1 MMHTNTLTPKG
12 LVYKMQSAKTQQ
24 RKFVSVDPG
33 KCIGCGLCEYACT
46 VEKGEGIWN
55 PIRSRIRVVRMAP
68 VFNFALTCRGCQ
80 DARCV
85 KACPERALS
94 QSEATGLLIIDETKC
109 KGCDWCVQA
118 CEHGGI
124 TIHSDTGKAIACN
137 LCEGESKCVEACP
150 EEALE
155 IVESDEAAE
164 KRFNDALSNLCAQTE
179 KLAATIKSK
188 DWKPLLA
195 IAEKRSEKITEK
207 LQALNKRAIAKKQK

>member
-1 MMHTNTLTPKG
+1 M
-12 LVYKMQSAKTQQ
+12 SAKTQQ
-24 RKFVSVDPG
+24 RKFISVDPG

-68 VFNFALTCRGCQ
+68 VFNFALTCRGCN
-80 DARCV
+80 DAKCV

-94 QSEATGLLIIDETKC
+94 QSEANGLLIVDETKC

-118 CEHGGI
+118 CDHGGI
-124 TIHSDTGKAIACN
+124 TIHADTGKAIACN
-137 LCEGESKCVEACP
+137 LCEGKPACVDACP

-155 IVESDEAAE
+155 VVESDEAAE
-164 KRFNDALSNLCAQTE
+164 KRFNDALTNLCAQTE
-179 KLAATIKSK
+179 KLSATIKNK

-195 IAEKRSEKITEK
+195 VAEKRSEKITEK
-207 LQALNKRAIAKKQK
+207 LQALNKKAAEKKQE

>member
-1 MMHTNTLTPKG
+1 M
-12 LVYKMQSAKTQQ
+12 SAKTQQ

-33 KCIGCGLCEYACT
+33 KCIGCGICEYACT
-46 VEKGEGIWN
+46 VEKGEGVWN
-55 PIRSRIRVVRMAP
+55 PLRSRIRVVRMAP
-68 VFNFALTCRGCQ
+68 IFNFALTCRGCD
-80 DARCV
+80 DAKCV

-94 QSEATGLLIIDETKC
+94 QSENTGLLIIDQTKC

-118 CEHGGI
+118 CDHGGI
-124 TIHSDTGKAIACN
+124 TIHSETGKAIACD
-137 LCEGESKCVEACP
+137 LCGGEPKCVESCP

-164 KRFNDALSNLCAQTE
+164 KCFNDAFANLPMQTE
-179 KLAATIKSK
+179 KLTVAVKNK

-207 LQALNKRAIAKKQK
+207 LQALNKKAATKKQK

>member
-1 MMHTNTLTPKG
+1 MMYSNTLTPKKG
-12 LVYKMQSAKTQQ
+12 LVTMSAKTQQ

-94 QSEATGLLIIDETKC
+94 QSETTGLLLIDETKC

-137 LCEGESKCVEACP
+137 LCEGEPKCVEACP

-179 KLAATIKSK
+179 KLTAIVKNK

-195 IAEKRSEKITEK
+195 TAEKRSEKITEK
-207 LQALNKRAIAKKQK
+207 LQALNKKAAVKKQK

>member
-1 MMHTNTLTPKG
+1 M
-12 LVYKMQSAKTQQ
+12 SAKTQQ

-33 KCIGCGLCEYACT
+33 KCIGCGICEYACT

-55 PIRSRIRVVRMAP
+55 PMRSRIRVVRMAP

-94 QSEATGLLIIDETKC
+94 QSETTGLLLIDDSKC

-124 TIHSDTGKAIACN
+124 TIHSETGKAIACN
-137 LCEGESKCVEACP
+137 LCEGEPKCVEACP

-155 IVESDEAAE
+155 IVDSDEAAE
-164 KRFNDALSNLCAQTE
+164 KRFNDALAKLPAQTE
-179 KLAATIKSK
+179 QLTITNQEQRLETTISHRRK
-188 DWKPLLA
+188 
-195 IAEKRSEKITEK
+195 TV
-207 LQALNKRAIAKKQK
+207 

>member
-1 MMHTNTLTPKG
+1 MMHRDTLSPNGFGT
-12 LVYKMQSAKTQQ
+12 MSAKTQQ

-33 KCIGCGLCEYACT
+33 KCIGCGICEYACT

-55 PIRSRIRVVRMAP
+55 PLRSRIRVVRMAP
-68 VFNFALTCRGCQ
+68 IFNFALTCRGCQ

-94 QSEATGLLIIDETKC
+94 QSESTGLLIIDQDKC

-124 TIHSDTGKAIACN
+124 TIHSETGKAIACN
-137 LCEGESKCVEACP
+137 LCEGEPKCVESCP

-155 IVESDEAAE
+155 IVDSDEAAE
-164 KRFNDALSNLCAQTE
+164 KRFNDALANLPAITE
-179 KLAATIKSK
+179 KLTAAVKSK

-195 IAEKRSEKITEK
+195 TAEKRSEKITEK
-207 LQALNKRAIAKKQK
+207 LQALNKKEKAKKQK

>member
-1 MMHTNTLTPKG
+1 M
-12 LVYKMQSAKTQQ
+12 SAKTQQ

-33 KCIGCGLCEYACT
+33 KCIGCGICEYACT

-55 PIRSRIRVVRMAP
+55 PLRSRIRVVRMAP
-68 VFNFALTCRGCQ
+68 IFNFALTCRGCQ

-94 QSEATGLLIIDETKC
+94 QSESTGLLIIDQNKC

-124 TIHSDTGKAIACN
+124 TIHSETGKAIACN
-137 LCEGESKCVEACP
+137 LCEGEPKCVESCP

-155 IVESDEAAE
+155 IVDSDEAAE
-164 KRFNDALSNLCAQTE
+164 KRFNDAFANLAAQSE
-179 KLAATIKSK
+179 KLTAAVKSK

-207 LQALNKRAIAKKQK
+207 LQALNKKEKAKKQK

>member
-1 MMHTNTLTPKG
+1 M
-12 LVYKMQSAKTQQ
+12 SAKTQQ

-33 KCIGCGLCEYACT
+33 KCIGCGICEYACT
-46 VEKGEGIWN
+46 VEKGEGVWN
-55 PIRSRIRVVRMAP
+55 PLRSRIRVVRMAP
-68 VFNFALTCRGCQ
+68 VFNFALTCRGCD
-80 DARCV
+80 DAKCV

-94 QSEATGLLIIDETKC
+94 QSESTGLLIIDQTKC

-118 CEHGGI
+118 CDHGGI
-124 TIHSDTGKAIACN
+124 TIHSDTGKAIACD
-137 LCEGESKCVEACP
+137 LCEGEPKCVESCP

-164 KRFNDALSNLCAQTE
+164 KCFNDAFTNLPMQTE
-179 KLAATIKSK
+179 KLTVAVKNK

-207 LQALNKRAIAKKQK
+207 LQALNKKAATKKQK

>member
-1 MMHTNTLTPKG
+1 M
-12 LVYKMQSAKTQQ
+12 SAKTQQ

-33 KCIGCGLCEYACT
+33 KCIGCGICEYACT

-55 PIRSRIRVVRMAP
+55 PLRSRIRVVRMAP
-68 VFNFALTCRGCQ
+68 IFNFALTCRGCQ

-94 QSEATGLLIIDETKC
+94 QSESTGLLIIDQDKC

-124 TIHSDTGKAIACN
+124 TIHSETGKAIACN
-137 LCEGESKCVEACP
+137 LCEGEPKCVESCP

-164 KRFNDALSNLCAQTE
+164 KRFNDAFGNLAAQTE
-179 KLAATIKSK
+179 KLTAAVKSN

-195 IAEKRSEKITEK
+195 TAEKRSEKITEK
-207 LQALNKRAIAKKQK
+207 LQALNKKEKAKKQK

>member
-1 MMHTNTLTPKG
+1 
-12 LVYKMQSAKTQQ
+12 LVIKMQSAKTQQ

-55 PIRSRIRVVRMAP
+55 PIHSRIRVVRMAP

-94 QSEATGLLIIDETKC
+94 QSESTGLLIIDESKC

-137 LCEGESKCVEACP
+137 LCEGEPKCVESCP

-155 IVESDEAAE
+155 IVDSDEAAE
-164 KRFNDALSNLCAQTE
+164 KRFNDALANLPAQTE
-179 KLAATIKSK
+179 KLTATVKSK

-195 IAEKRSEKITEK
+195 GAEKRSEIITEK
-207 LQALNKRAIAKKQK
+207 LQNLNKRAAAKKQQK

>member
-1 MMHTNTLTPKG
+1 M
-12 LVYKMQSAKTQQ
+12 SAKTQQ

-68 VFNFALTCRGCQ
+68 VFNFALTCRGCN
-80 DARCV
+80 DAKCV

-94 QSEATGLLIIDETKC
+94 QSEANGLLIVDETKC

-118 CEHGGI
+118 CDHGGI
-124 TIHSDTGKAIACN
+124 TIHADTGKAIACN
-137 LCEGESKCVEACP
+137 LCEGKPACVDACP

-155 IVESDEAAE
+155 VVESDEAAE
-164 KRFNDALSNLCAQTE
+164 KRFNDALTNLCAQTE
-179 KLAATIKSK
+179 KLSATIKNK

-195 IAEKRSEKITEK
+195 VAEKRSEKITEK
-207 LQALNKRAIAKKQK
+207 LQALNKKAAEKKQE

>member
-1 MMHTNTLTPKG
+1 M
-12 LVYKMQSAKTQQ
+12 SAKTQQ

-33 KCIGCGLCEYACT
+33 KCIGCGICEYACT

-55 PIRSRIRVVRMAP
+55 PLRSRIRVVRMAP

-80 DARCV
+80 NARCV

-94 QSEATGLLIIDETKC
+94 QSASTGLLIIDEDKC

-124 TIHSDTGKAIACN
+124 TIHSDTGKAIACD
-137 LCEGESKCVEACP
+137 LCEGEPKCVESCP

-164 KRFNDALSNLCAQTE
+164 KRFNDALANLYAQTE
-179 KLAATIKSK
+179 KLTATIKNK

-195 IAEKRSEKITEK
+195 TAEKRSEKITEK
-207 LQALNKRAIAKKQK
+207 LQALNKKEKTKKQK

>member
-1 MMHTNTLTPKG
+1 M
-12 LVYKMQSAKTQQ
+12 SAKTQQ

-33 KCIGCGLCEYACT
+33 KCIGCGICEYACT
-46 VEKGEGIWN
+46 VEKGEGVWN
-55 PIRSRIRVVRMAP
+55 PLRSRIRVVRMAP
-68 VFNFALTCRGCQ
+68 VFNFALTCRGCD
-80 DARCV
+80 DAKCV

-94 QSEATGLLIIDETKC
+94 QSESTGLLIIDQTKC

-118 CEHGGI
+118 CDHGGI
-124 TIHSDTGKAIACN
+124 TIHSDTGKAIACD
-137 LCEGESKCVEACP
+137 LCGGEPKCVESCP

-164 KRFNDALSNLCAQTE
+164 KCFNDAFANLPVQTE
-179 KLAATIKSK
+179 KLTVAVKNK

-207 LQALNKRAIAKKQK
+207 LQALNKKAATKKQK

>member
-1 MMHTNTLTPKG
+1 
-12 LVYKMQSAKTQQ
+12 MQSAKTQQ

-55 PIRSRIRVVRMAP
+55 PIHSRIRVVRMAP

-94 QSEATGLLIIDETKC
+94 QSESTGLLIIDESKC

-137 LCEGESKCVEACP
+137 LCEGEPKCVESCP

-155 IVESDEAAE
+155 IVDSDEAAE
-164 KRFNDALSNLCAQTE
+164 KRFNDALANLPAQTE
-179 KLAATIKSK
+179 KLTATVKSK

-195 IAEKRSEKITEK
+195 GAEKRSEIITEK
-207 LQALNKRAIAKKQK
+207 LLNLNKRAAAKKQQK

>member
-1 MMHTNTLTPKG
+1 M
-12 LVYKMQSAKTQQ
+12 SAKTQQ

-68 VFNFALTCRGCQ
+68 VFNFALTCRGCN
-80 DARCV
+80 DAKCV

-94 QSEATGLLIIDETKC
+94 QSEANGLLIVDETKC

-118 CEHGGI
+118 CDHGGI
-124 TIHSDTGKAIACN
+124 TIHADTGKAIACN
-137 LCEGESKCVEACP
+137 LCEGKPACVDACP

-155 IVESDEAAE
+155 VVESDEAAE
-164 KRFNDALSNLCAQTE
+164 KRFNDALGNLCAQTE
-179 KLAATIKSK
+179 KLSATIKNK

-195 IAEKRSEKITEK
+195 VAEKRSEKITEK
-207 LQALNKRAIAKKQK
+207 LQALNKKAAEKK

>member
-1 MMHTNTLTPKG
+1 M
-12 LVYKMQSAKTQQ
+12 SAKTQQ

-33 KCIGCGLCEYACT
+33 KCIGCGICEYACT

-55 PIRSRIRVVRMAP
+55 PLRSRIRVVRMAP

-94 QSEATGLLIIDETKC
+94 QSESTGLLIIDENKC

-124 TIHSDTGKAIACN
+124 TIHSETGKAIACN
-137 LCEGESKCVEACP
+137 LCEGEPKCIESCP

-164 KRFNDALSNLCAQTE
+164 KRFNDALANLPAQTE
-179 KLAATIKSK
+179 KLTAASQEQRLETTVSHCRKTI
-188 DWKPLLA
+188 
-195 IAEKRSEKITEK
+195 
-207 LQALNKRAIAKKQK
+207 

>member
-1 MMHTNTLTPKG
+1 M
-12 LVYKMQSAKTQQ
+12 SAKTQQ
-24 RKFVSVDPG
+24 RKFISVDPG
-33 KCIGCGLCEYACT
+33 KCIGCGICEYACT

-55 PIRSRIRVVRMAP
+55 PMHSRIRVVRMAP

-85 KACPERALS
+85 KACPERAIS
-94 QSEATGLLIIDETKC
+94 QSESTGLLILDETKC

-124 TIHSDTGKAIACN
+124 TIHSETGKAIACN
-137 LCEGESKCVEACP
+137 LCEGEPKCVESCP

-155 IVESDEAAE
+155 MVESDEAAE
-164 KRFNDALSNLCAQTE
+164 KRFNDALTNLSAQTE
-179 KLAATIKSK
+179 KLAAAIKSK

-195 IAEKRSEKITEK
+195 VAEKRSEKITEK
-207 LQALNKRAIAKKQK
+207 LQALNKKAETKKPK

>member
-1 MMHTNTLTPKG
+1 
-12 LVYKMQSAKTQQ
+12 MQSAKTQQ

-55 PIRSRIRVVRMAP
+55 PIHSRIRVVRMAP

-94 QSEATGLLIIDETKC
+94 QSESTGLLIIDESKC

-137 LCEGESKCVEACP
+137 LCEGEPKCVESCP

-155 IVESDEAAE
+155 IVDSDEAAE
-164 KRFNDALSNLCAQTE
+164 KRFNDALANLPAQTE
-179 KLAATIKSK
+179 KLTATVKSK

-195 IAEKRSEKITEK
+195 GAEKRSEIITEK
-207 LQALNKRAIAKKQK
+207 LQNLNKRAATKKQQK

>member
-1 MMHTNTLTPKG
+1 
-12 LVYKMQSAKTQQ
+12 MQSAKTQQ

-33 KCIGCGLCEYACT
+33 KCIGCGICEYACT
-46 VEKGEGIWN
+46 VEKGEGVWN
-55 PIRSRIRVVRMAP
+55 PLRSRIRIVRMAP

-85 KACPERALS
+85 KACPERAIT
-94 QSEATGLLIIDETKC
+94 QSESTGLLLIDESKC

-137 LCEGESKCVEACP
+137 LCEGEPKCIESCP

-164 KRFNDALSNLCAQTE
+164 KRFNDALA
-179 KLAATIKSK
+179 KLPSQIELLTTSIKNK
-188 DWKPLLA
+188 DWKPLLTA
-195 IAEKRSEKITEK
+195 TEKRSEKITEK
-207 LQALNKRAIAKKQK
+207 LQALNKKIATKKQK

>member
-1 MMHTNTLTPKG
+1 
-12 LVYKMQSAKTQQ
+12 
-24 RKFVSVDPG
+24 
-33 KCIGCGLCEYACT
+33 
-46 VEKGEGIWN
+46 
-55 PIRSRIRVVRMAP
+55 
-68 VFNFALTCRGCQ
+68 LTCRGCQ

-94 QSEATGLLIIDETKC
+94 QSEKTGLLIIDESKC

-137 LCEGESKCVEACP
+137 LCEGEPKCKESCP

-155 IVESDEAAE
+155 IVESDEAAD
-164 KRFNDALSNLCAQTE
+164 KRFNDALAQLPAQTE
-179 KLAATIKSK
+179 KLTNTIKNK

-195 IAEKRSEKITEK
+195 NAEKRSEIFTQK
-207 LQALNKRAIAKKQK
+207 LEALNKKALAKKQKQP